1 MGGGGGGWTKPRREG
16 EEDGGGGGG
25 GGGGRA
31 YLGDGPTGEPVL
43 AKHARV
49 ADLLKIDAHR

>member
-1 MGGGGGGWTKPRREG
+1 MGGGWTKPRREE
-16 EEDGGGGGG
+16 EEDSGGGGGGG